1 MINHPYS
8 DLRDGDYVSYTIE
21 GAALAGT
28 PGRIVEILPTGNA
41 IVRWNSG
48 ATSTSPLAR
57 LVRREPSLRERRD
70 DPDYDDRGRPFG
82 DVR

>member
-57 LVRREPSLRERRD
+57 LVRRMPGSRNGCQQRERATG
-70 DPDYDDRGRPFG
+70 RGQSSS
-82 DVR
+82 